1 MSDGPTVSVD
11 PNRMSGSALRVLMVE
26 DSAEDAE
33 LERRHLTKAGH
44 EVFLRRITR
53 AEEMQEALAD
63 HDWDLIIADY
73 EVPGFGAVPALT
85 LLKQSGRD
93 IPFLIVSG
101 TVSDESAVEAM
112 RAGAHDYILKNNLS
126 RLVPAIRREMHDA
139 VTRQHNRQMEA
150 VLRLQVAALN
160 SAANSIVITD
170 RDGTIQWVN
179 AAFTKLTGYAAAEAV
194 GQNPRVLKSGKHSK
208 ELYQDLWR
216 TILSGAVWQGEL
228 INRRK
233 DGSFY
238 VEEMT
243 ITPVR
248 STDGAISHFVAVK
261 QDISERKQAE
271 EVRATLAAI
280 VESSGDAI
288 ISKSLDGMIL
298 SWNESAERLFGY
310 SAAEAIGQPISLI
323 IPPDRFNEEA
333 AFLARLRSGEPI
345 HQYET
350 LRVDKSGRSFDVSLT
365 ISPIRNE
372 SGEMIAISKSV
383 RDITERRQTE
393 RALRNN
399 ERLATTGRLA
409 ATIAHEIHNPL
420 DSVGNLLYLI
430 GQGAPEETMRQ
441 YVSMAHEELARVTQ
455 MTQQMLSFQREA
467 AKPIPVKIGEI
478 LDSVIA
484 LYDRKINSAGI
495 QLKRQVD
502 FDGHILALP
511 GELRQMFANLVGN
524 AIEAVGHRHGTI
536 SLRAYASR
544 DWRSDRPGL
553 RVVVADDGPGI
564 PASVRTSIF
573 EPFFTT
579 KGESGTGLGLWI
591 TSDILRKYAGTM
603 RLRSRTQVPHSGTCF
618 SVFFPFE
625 IKSDADT
632 QTTNS
637 RVDLGTK

>member
-1 MSDGPTVSVD
+1 MSDGQTVLAD
-11 PNRMSGSALRVLMVE
+11 PDRMSGNALRVLMVE

-33 LERRHLTKAGH
+33 LQRRHLTKAGH

-73 EVPGFGAVPALT
+73 AVPGFGAIPALT
-85 LLKQSGRD
+85 VLKQSGRD

-101 TVSDESAVEAM
+101 TITDETAVEAM

-126 RLVPAIRREMHDA
+126 RLVPAIRREMQEA

-150 VLRLQVAALN
+150 VLRVQIAALN

-170 RDGTIQWVN
+170 RNGTILWVN
-179 AAFTKLTGYAAAEAV
+179 AAFTKLTGYAAAEAI
-194 GQNPRVLKSGKHSK
+194 GQNPRVLKSGKHDNQFY
-208 ELYQDLWR
+208 EDMWR
-216 TILSGAVWQGEL
+216 TILSGAVWRGEV

-233 DGSFY
+233 DGSLY

-248 STDGAISHFVAVK
+248 STQGEISHFVAVK
-261 QDISERKQAE
+261 EDISERKQAE

-288 ISKSLDGMIL
+288 IGKSLDGIIW
-298 SWNESAERLFGY
+298 SWNRSAERLFGY
-310 SAAEAIGQPISLI
+310 SAKEAIGQPISLI
-323 IPPDRFNEEA
+323 IPPDRLNEDV
-333 AFLARLRSGEPI
+333 AFLVRLRSGEPV

-350 LRVDKSGRSFDVSLT
+350 LRMDKSGRSFDVSLT

-372 SGEMIAISKSV
+372 SGEVIAISKSI
-383 RDITERRQTE
+383 RDITERKQAE

-420 DSVGNLLYLI
+420 DAVGGLLYLAAH
-430 GQGAPEETMRQ
+430 GTQEETTRKLISQ
-441 YVSMAHEELARVTQ
+441 ASVELERVTQ

-467 AKPIPVKIGEI
+467 SNPISVNIGEI
-478 LDSVIA
+478 LDHVVA
-484 LYDRKINSAGI
+484 LYERKIDLAGI
-495 QLKRQVD
+495 NLTKQVTSD
-502 FDGHILALP
+502 RSVLALP
-511 GELRQMFANLVGN
+511 GELRQMFANLLSN
-524 AIEAVGHRHGTI
+524 SIEAVRKPKGRI
-536 SLRAYASR
+536 VLRVSQGR
-544 DWRSDRPGL
+544 NWQSGQIGV

-564 PASVRTSIF
+564 PASVRERIF

-591 TSDILRKYAGTM
+591 TSDIVRKNKGTL
-603 RLRSRTQVPHSGTCF
+603 RLRTNTREGRSGTHF

-625 IKSDADT
+625 QESE
-632 QTTNS
+632 
-637 RVDLGTK
+637 

>member
-1 MSDGPTVSVD
+1 MGAGQRVLADQNHVRGNT
-11 PNRMSGSALRVLMVE
+11 LRVLMIE

-33 LERRHLTKAGH
+33 LERRHLTKAGY

-73 EVPGFGAVPALT
+73 AVPGFGAVPALT
-85 LLKQSGRD
+85 VLKQSGRD

-101 TVSDESAVEAM
+101 TISDETAVETM

-126 RLVPAIRREMHDA
+126 RLVPAIQREMQEA

-170 RDGTIQWVN
+170 RDGTILWVN
-179 AAFTKLTGYAAAEAV
+179 AAFTKLTGYAAAEAL
-194 GQNPRVLKSGKHSK
+194 GRNPRVLKSGKHDNQ
-208 ELYQDLWR
+208 LYRDMWR
-216 TILSGAVWQGEL
+216 TILSGAVWRGEV

-233 DGSFY
+233 DGSLY

-248 STDGAISHFVAVK
+248 SAEGAISHFVAVK
-261 QDISERKQAE
+261 EDISERKQAE

-298 SWNESAERLFGY
+298 SWNQSAERLFGY
-310 SAAEAIGQPISLI
+310 SEEEAIGQPISLI
-323 IPPDRFNEEA
+323 IPPDRLDEEV
-333 AFLARLRSGEPI
+333 AFLVRLRSGELV

-350 LRVDKSGRSFDVSLT
+350 LRMDKSGRSFDVSLT

-372 SGEMIAISKSV
+372 SGEIIAISTSV
-383 RDITERRQTE
+383 RDITERKQAE

-420 DSVGNLLYLI
+420 DAVGNLLYLAAH
-430 GQGAPEETMRQ
+430 GTQEETTREFISQ
-441 YVSMAHEELARVTQ
+441 AAVELERVTQ

-467 AKPIPVKIGEI
+467 SKPIAVNIGEI
-478 LDSVIA
+478 LDNVVA
-484 LYDRKINSAGI
+484 LYERKIGSAGI
-495 QLKRQVD
+495 NLKKQVNTD
-502 FDGHILALP
+502 KSVLALP
-511 GELRQMFANLVGN
+511 GELRQMFANLLGN
-524 AIEAVGHRHGTI
+524 AIEAAGKRNGTI
-536 SLRAYASR
+536 VLRVSQGR
-544 DWRSDRPGL
+544 NWQSGQIGL

-564 PASVRTSIF
+564 PASVRERIF

-591 TSDILRKYAGTM
+591 TSDIVRKNRGTI
-603 RLRSRTQVPHSGTCF
+603 RLRTNTKEGSSGTHF

-625 IKSDADT
+625 TEPELPVLA
-632 QTTNS
+632 
-637 RVDLGTK
+637 

>member
-1 MSDGPTVSVD
+1 MSDGQTVLAD
-11 PNRMSGSALRVLMVE
+11 PIRMDGNALRVLMVE

-53 AEEMQEALAD
+53 AEEMQEALTH

-73 EVPGFGAVPALT
+73 AVPGFGAVPALT

-101 TVSDESAVEAM
+101 TISDETAVEAM

-126 RLVPAIRREMHDA
+126 RLVPAIQREMQEA
-139 VTRQHNRQMEA
+139 VTRQSKREMEA

-179 AAFTKLTGYAAAEAV
+179 AAFTKLTGYAAAQAL
-194 GQNPRVLKSGKHSK
+194 GQNPRVLQSGKHDNQF
-208 ELYQDLWR
+208 YRDMWR
-216 TILSGAVWQGEL
+216 TVVSGAVWRGEL

-233 DGSFY
+233 DGSLY
-238 VEEMT
+238 DEEMT

-248 STDGAISHFVAVK
+248 STGGAISHFVAVK
-261 QDISERKQAE
+261 EDISERKQAE

-288 ISKSLDGMIL
+288 ISKSLDGRIL
-298 SWNESAERLFGY
+298 SWNHSAERLFGY
-310 SAAEAIGQPISLI
+310 SEKEAIGRPISLI
-323 IPPDRFNEEA
+323 IPPDRFNEEV

-350 LRVDKSGRSFDVSLT
+350 LRTDKSGRSFDVSLT

-372 SGEMIAISKSV
+372 SGEVIAISKSV
-383 RDITERRQTE
+383 RDITERKQAE

-420 DSVGNLLYLI
+420 DAVGNLLYLAAH
-430 GQGAPEETMRQ
+430 GTQEETTRGFISQ
-441 YVSMAHEELARVTQ
+441 ATVELERVTQ

-467 AKPIPVKIGEI
+467 SKPIQVNIGDI
-478 LDSVIA
+478 LDSVVA
-484 LYDRKINSAGI
+484 LYERKIASAGI
-495 QLKRQVD
+495 NLKRQVYSD
-502 FDGHILALP
+502 KSVLALP
-511 GELRQMFANLVGN
+511 GELRQMCANLLGN
-524 AIEAVGHRHGTI
+524 AIEAVGKRNGTI
-536 SLRAYASR
+536 VMRVSQGRNWQSEKI
-544 DWRSDRPGL
+544 GL
-553 RVVVADDGPGI
+553 RVIVADNGPGI
-564 PASVRTSIF
+564 PTSVRERIF

-579 KGESGTGLGLWI
+579 KGECGTGLGLWI
-591 TSDILRKYAGTM
+591 TSDIIRKNKGTI
-603 RLRSRTQVPHSGTCF
+603 RLRTNTKEGSSGVHF
-618 SVFFPFE
+618 SVFLPFDIE
-625 IKSDADT
+625 PESP
-632 QTTNS
+632 
-637 RVDLGTK
+637 VLG

>member
-1 MSDGPTVSVD
+1 MGDGQTVLTDPT
-11 PNRMSGSALRVLMVE
+11 RMSGNALRVLMIE

-33 LERRHLTKAGH
+33 LQRRHLTKAGH

-53 AEEMQEALAD
+53 AEEMREALAD

-73 EVPGFGAVPALT
+73 AVPGFGAIPALT
-85 LLKQSGRD
+85 VLKQSGRD

-101 TVSDESAVEAM
+101 TISDETAVEAM

-126 RLVPAIRREMHDA
+126 RLVPAIQREMQEA

-179 AAFTKLTGYAAAEAV
+179 AAFTKLTGYAAEEAI
-194 GQNPRVLKSGKHSK
+194 GQNPRVLKSGKHDGQF
-208 ELYQDLWR
+208 YQDMWR
-216 TILSGAVWQGEL
+216 TILSGAVWRGEV

-233 DGSFY
+233 DEGLY

-243 ITPVR
+243 ITPVC
-248 STDGAISHFVAVK
+248 STESEISHFVAVK
-261 QDISERKQAE
+261 EDISDRKQAE

-280 VESSGDAI
+280 VEYSGDAI

-298 SWNESAERLFGY
+298 SWNRSAERLFGY
-310 SAAEAIGQPISLI
+310 SEEEAVGQPISLI
-323 IPPDRFNEEA
+323 VPPDRFDEEA
-333 AFLARLRSGEPI
+333 GFLERLRSGEPV

-350 LRVDKSGRSFDVSLT
+350 LRMDRNGRSFDVSLT

-372 SGEMIAISKSV
+372 SGEVIAISKSI
-383 RDITERRQTE
+383 RDITERRQAE

-420 DSVGNLLYLI
+420 DAVGNLLYLAAH
-430 GQGAPEETMRQ
+430 GTQEETTRGFISQ
-441 YVSMAHEELARVTQ
+441 ATVELERVTQ

-467 AKPIPVKIGEI
+467 SKPIPVNIGEI
-478 LDSVIA
+478 LDNVA
-484 LYDRKINSAGI
+484 AMYERKIEFAGI
-495 QLKRQVD
+495 NLKKQLNSDKSV
-502 FDGHILALP
+502 LALP
-511 GELRQMFANLVGN
+511 GELRQMFANLLGN
-524 AIEAVGHRHGTI
+524 AIEAVGKRNGTI
-536 SLRAYASR
+536 VLRVSQGR
-544 DWRSDRPGL
+544 NWQSGQIGL

-564 PASVRTSIF
+564 PASVRERIF

-591 TSDILRKYAGTM
+591 TSDIVRKNKGTI
-603 RLRSRTQVPHSGTCF
+603 RLRTNTKEGSSGTHF

-625 IKSDADT
+625 IEPELPVVA
-632 QTTNS
+632 
-637 RVDLGTK
+637 